1 MYIEAVPNRGSPPAV
16 LLRESFRENGR
27 VRKRTL
33 ANLSDWPAPLVEGFR
48 TLLKGGVAVAA
59 EGIRIRRALPHGHA
73 AAVLGTI
80 RAIGLDRLLGKPI
93 DKRLVPL
100 AIALIASRLISP
112 ASKLATARDL
122 AADTAGSSLGR
133 LLELGAVEESELYR
147 ALDWLGARQAAIET
161 ALARR
166 HLKDGALVLYDVSS
180 SWLEGRCCEL
190 ARFGYSRDGKK
201 GKLQIVYGLLC
212 AADGCPVA
220 VEVFEGNTADPMT
233 LSTQIDKLKERF
245 GLSRVVLVVGLQ
257 PTGLTRGDR
266 GMITSARI
274 RDELKPAG
282 LDWIT
287 ALRAPQIRALLDT
300 GAFQLSLFDERDLAE
315 ITAPEFPGERLVVC
329 KNPLLAEE
337 RARKREDLLQATEAA
352 LAKLADQIARGTG
365 PKGTDRIARA
375 IGRIEN
381 RYKLAKL
388 FDITVGEY
396 GFTFARSP
404 VRIAEEARLDGF
416 YVIRTSVADKTL
428 AAESVVGA
436 YKSLARVERAFRSLK
451 TVDLHLRPIHHW
463 LASRVR
469 AHVFLC
475 MLACHVE
482 WHMRE
487 CLKPM
492 LFDDDD
498 PAGAARERASIV
510 APAQS
515 SPAALRKRSS
525 KLTANGGPV
534 HSFHSLLRDLATCTI
549 NAVTTT
555 LNQAYS
561 FTLVATPT
569 PIQAQAFTLLSVDP
583 TKL

>member
-27 VRKRTL
+27 VGKRTL
-33 ANLSDWPAPLVEGFR
+33 ANLSDWPTPLVEGFR

-80 RAIGLDRLLGKPI
+80 RAIGLHRRLGKPI

-112 ASKLATARDL
+112 ASKLATAREL

-133 LLELGAVEESELYR
+133 RLELGAVEESELYR

-233 LSTQIDKLKERF
+233 LSRQIDKLKERF
-245 GLSRVVLVVGLQ
+245 GLSRVVLV
-257 PTGLTRGDR
+257 GDR

-315 ITAPEFPGERLVVC
+315 ITSPEFPGERLVVC

-365 PKGTDRIARA
+365 PKRQDKIGRA

-381 RYKLAKL
+381 RDKLAQL
-388 FDITVGEY
+388 FDIAVAED
-396 GFTFARSP
+396 GFTFGRNQAH
-404 VRIAEEARLDGF
+404 IAQEARRDGF
-416 YVIRTSVADKTL
+416 YVIRTSVEDKAL

-482 WHMRE
+482 WHMRG

-498 PAGAARERASIV
+498 PTAAARERASIV

-515 SPAALRKRSS
+515 SPAALRKRAS
-525 KLTANGGPV
+525 KLTAKGGPV
-534 HSFHSLLRDLATCTI
+534 HSFHSLLRDLATCTL
-549 NAVTTT
+549 NEMTTT
-555 LNQAYS
+555 LNHAYS

-569 PIQAQAFTLLSVDP
+569 PIQAQAFTLLDVDP

>member
-1 MYIEAVPNRGSPPAV
+1 MYIEAVPNRGSPPAI
-16 LLRESFRENGR
+16 LLRQSFRDNGR

-33 ANLSDWPAPLVEGFR
+33 ANLSDWPTPLVEGFR

-112 ASKLATARDL
+112 ASKLATAREL

-133 LLELGAVEESELYR
+133 LLELGAVDESELYR

-245 GLSRVVLVVGLQ
+245 GLSRVVLV
-257 PTGLTRGDR
+257 GDR

-337 RARKREDLLQATEAA
+337 RARKREDLLRATEAA
-352 LAKLADQIARGTG
+352 LTKLADQIARGTG
-365 PKGTDRIARA
+365 PTGTDRIARA

-388 FDITVGEY
+388 FDIAVAED
-396 GFTFARSP
+396 GFTFGRNTL
-404 VRIAEEARLDGF
+404 RIAEEARLDGF
-416 YVIRTSVADKTL
+416 YVIRTSVEDKAL

-436 YKSLARVERAFRSLK
+436 YKSLARVERAFRTLK

-492 LFDDDD
+492 LFDDED

-515 SPAALRKRSS
+515 SPAALRKRAS

-534 HSFHSLLRDLATCTI
+534 HSFHSLLRDLATCTL

-569 PIQAQAFTLLSVDP
+569 PIQAQAFTLLDVDP

>member
-1 MYIEAVPNRGSPPAV
+1 MYIESVPNRGSPPAI
-16 LLRESFRENGR
+16 LLRESFRDDGR

-33 ANLSDWPAPLVEGFR
+33 ANLSAWPTALVEGLR
-48 TLLKGGVAVAA
+48 TLLKGGLAVAA
-59 EGIRIRRALPHGHA
+59 DGIRIRRALPHGHA

-80 RAIGLDRLLGKPI
+80 RAIGLDRLLGRPS
-93 DKRLVPL
+93 DKRLAPL
-100 AIALIASRLISP
+100 AIALIASRLVSP

-122 AADTAGSSLGR
+122 AADTACSSLGR
-133 LLELGAVEESELYR
+133 LLGLGTVDETELYR
-147 ALDWLGARQAAIET
+147 ALDWLGARQGAIET

-233 LSTQIDKLKERF
+233 LSAQIDKLKARF
-245 GLSRVVLVVGLQ
+245 GLSQVVLV
-257 PTGLTRGDR
+257 GDR

-274 RDELKPAG
+274 RDELAPAG

-365 PKGTDRIARA
+365 PKGQDNIARA
-375 IGRIEN
+375 VGRIEN

-388 FDITVGEY
+388 FDIAVAED
-396 GFTFARSP
+396 GFTFARNP
-404 VRIAEEARLDGF
+404 DRIAAEARLDGF
-416 YVIRTSVADKTL
+416 YVIRTSVEAKAL
-428 AAESVVGA
+428 AADNVVGA
-436 YKSLARVERAFRSLK
+436 YKGLARVERAFRSLK
-451 TVDLHLRPIHHW
+451 TVDLHIRPIHHW
-463 LASRVR
+463 LAPRVR

-487 CLKPM
+487 RLKPM

-498 PAGAARERASIV
+498 PTAAARERASIV

-515 SPAALRKRSS
+515 SPAALRKRAS
-525 KLTANGGPV
+525 KLAADGLPV
-534 HSFHSLLRDLATCTI
+534 HSFQSLLRDLATCTL
-549 NAVTTT
+549 NEMTTT
-555 LNQAYS
+555 LNEAYS

-569 PIQAQAFTLLSVDP
+569 PIQTQAFALLAVNP
-583 TKL
+583 TQL

>member
-1 MYIEAVPNRGSPPAV
+1 MYIESVPNRGSPPAI
-16 LLRESFRENGR
+16 LLRESFRDNGR
-27 VRKRTL
+27 VGKRTL
-33 ANLSDWPAPLVEGFR
+33 ANLSAWPTALVEGFR

-59 EGIRIRRALPHGHA
+59 DGIRIRRALPHGHA

-80 RAIGLDRLLGKPI
+80 RAIGLDRLLGRPT
-93 DKRLVPL
+93 DKRLAPL
-100 AIALIASRLISP
+100 AIALIASRMISP

-122 AADTAGSSLGR
+122 AADTACSSLGR
-133 LLELGAVEESELYR
+133 LLELGAVDEVELYR
-147 ALDWLGARQAAIET
+147 ALDWLGARQGAIET

-233 LSTQIDKLKERF
+233 LSAQIDKLKARF
-245 GLSRVVLVVGLQ
+245 GLS
-257 PTGLTRGDR
+257 
-266 GMITSARI
+266 
-274 RDELKPAG
+274 G

-287 ALRAPQIRALLDT
+287 ALRAPQIRSLLDT

-352 LAKLADQIARGTG
+352 FGKLAEQFARGTG
-365 PKGTDRIARA
+365 PQGQDKIARA
-375 IGRIEN
+375 VGRIEN

-388 FDITVGEY
+388 FDIAVAAD
-396 GFTFARSP
+396 GFTFARNHA
-404 VRIAEEARLDGF
+404 RIAAEARLDGF
-416 YVIRTSVADKTL
+416 YVIRTSVEDNPL
-428 AAESVVGA
+428 ATDNVVGA
-436 YKSLARVERAFRSLK
+436 YKGLARVERAFRSLK
-451 TVDLHLRPIHHW
+451 TVDLHIRPIHHW
-463 LASRVR
+463 LAPRVR

-482 WHMRE
+482 WHIRE
-487 CLKPM
+487 RLKPM

-498 PAGAARERASIV
+498 PTAAARERASIV
-510 APAQS
+510 APAQP
-515 SPAALRKRSS
+515 SPAALRKRAS
-525 KLTANGGPV
+525 KLDADGLPV
-534 HSFHSLLRDLATCTI
+534 HSFQSLLRDLATCTL
-549 NAVTTT
+549 NEMTTI
-555 LNQAYS
+555 LNEAYS

-569 PIQAQAFTLLSVDP
+569 PIQAQAFALLAVDP

>member
-1 MYIEAVPNRGSPPAV
+1 MYIEAVPNRSSPPAI

-33 ANLSDWPAPLVEGFR
+33 ANLSHWPTTLVEGFR
-48 TLLKGGVAVAA
+48 TLLKGGVAVAE
-59 EGIRIRRALPHGHA
+59 EGIAIRRALPHGHA

-80 RAIGLDRLLGKPI
+80 RAIGLDRLLGKPT
-93 DKRLVPL
+93 DKRLAPL
-100 AIALIASRLISP
+100 TIALIASRLVSP

-122 AADTAGSSLGR
+122 AADTACSSLGR
-133 LLELGAVEESELYR
+133 LLQLGAVDEVELYR
-147 ALDWLGARQAAIET
+147 ALDWLGARQAAIEG

-233 LSTQIDKLKERF
+233 LSAQIDKLKERF
-245 GLSRVVLVVGLQ
+245 GLSRVVLV
-257 PTGLTRGDR
+257 GDR

-274 RDELKPAG
+274 RDELRPAG

-287 ALRAPQIRALLDT
+287 ALRAPQIRALVDA

-315 ITAPEFPGERLVVC
+315 ITAPDFPGERLVVC
-329 KNPLLAEE
+329 RNPLLAEE
-337 RARKREDLLQATEAA
+337 RTRKREDLLHATEAA
-352 LAKLADQIARGTG
+352 LTKLADQIARGTG
-365 PKGTDRIARA
+365 PTGQDKIARGV
-375 IGRIEN
+375 GRIEN

-388 FDITVGEY
+388 FDITVAED
-396 GFTFARSP
+396 GFTFGRNHA
-404 VRIAEEARLDGF
+404 RIADEARLDGF
-416 YVIRTSVADKTL
+416 YVIRTSVEDKAL
-428 AAESVVGA
+428 AAENVVGA

-463 LASRVR
+463 LAPRVR

-487 CLKPM
+487 RLKPI

-498 PAGAARERASIV
+498 PAAAARERTSIV
-510 APAQS
+510 APAQP
-515 SPAALRKRSS
+515 SPAALRKRAS

-534 HSFHSLLRDLATCTI
+534 HSFQSLLRDLATCTL
-549 NAVTTT
+549 NEMTTT
-555 LNQAYS
+555 LNAAYS

-569 PIQAQAFTLLSVDP
+569 PIQAQAFRLLDVDP

>member
-1 MYIEAVPNRGSPPAV
+1 MYIESVPNRGSPPAI
-16 LLRESFRENGR
+16 LLRESCRDQGR

-33 ANLSDWPAPLVEGFR
+33 ANLSDWPTTLVEGFR
-48 TLLKGGVAVAA
+48 ALLKGGVAVAA
-59 EGIRIRRALPHGHA
+59 DGIRIRRALPHGHA

-80 RAIGLDRLLGKPI
+80 RAIGLDRRLGKPS
-93 DKRLVPL
+93 DKRLAPL

-112 ASKLATARDL
+112 ASKLATAREL
-122 AADTAGSSLGR
+122 AADTAASSLGR
-133 LLELGAVEESELYR
+133 LLGLGAVDEVELYR
-147 ALDWLGARQAAIET
+147 ALDWLGARQGAIET

-190 ARFGYSRDGKK
+190 ARFGYARDAKK

-220 VEVFEGNTADPMT
+220 VEVFEGNTADPTT

-245 GLSRVVLVVGLQ
+245 GLSRVVLV
-257 PTGLTRGDR
+257 GDR

-352 LAKLADQIARGTG
+352 LTKLTDQIARGTG
-365 PKGTDRIARA
+365 PKQQDKIARA
-375 IGRIEN
+375 VGRIEN

-388 FDITVGEY
+388 FDITVAED
-396 GFTFARSP
+396 GFTFARNP
-404 VRIAEEARLDGF
+404 ARITAEARLDGF
-416 YVIRTSVADKTL
+416 YVIRTSVEDKAL
-428 AAESVVGA
+428 AAEGVVGA
-436 YKSLARVERAFRSLK
+436 YKGLARVERAFRSLK

-463 LASRVR
+463 LAPRVR

-487 CLKPM
+487 RLKPM

-498 PAGAARERASIV
+498 PAAAARERASIV
-510 APAQS
+510 APAQP
-515 SPAALRKRSS
+515 SPAALRKRAS

-534 HSFHSLLRDLATCTI
+534 DSFHSLLRDLATCTL
-549 NAVTTT
+549 NEMTTT
-555 LNQAYS
+555 LNDAYS

-569 PIQAQAFTLLSVDP
+569 PIQAQAFSLLAIDP

>member
-1 MYIEAVPNRGSPPAV
+1 MYIEAVPNRGSPPAI
-16 LLRESFRENGR
+16 LLRESFREEGR

-33 ANLSDWPAPLVEGFR
+33 ANLSDWPTPLVEGFR
-48 TLLKGGVAVAA
+48 TLLKGGVAVAE
-59 EGIRIRRALPHGHA
+59 EGIAIRRSLPHGHA

-80 RAIGLDRLLGKPI
+80 RAIGLDRLLGKPT
-93 DKRLVPL
+93 DKRLASL
-100 AIALIASRLISP
+100 AIAVIASRLVAP

-122 AADTAGSSLGR
+122 TADTACSSLGR
-133 LLELGAVEESELYR
+133 LLGLGAVDEVELYR

-233 LSTQIDKLKERF
+233 LATQIDKLKERF
-245 GLSRVVLVVGLQ
+245 GLSRVVLV
-257 PTGLTRGDR
+257 GDR

-274 RDELKPAG
+274 RDELRPAG

-300 GAFQLSLFDERDLAE
+300 GALQLSLFDERDLAE

-337 RARKREDLLQATEAA
+337 RARKREDLLRATEAA
-352 LAKLADQIARGTG
+352 LSKLADQLARGSGPTG
-365 PKGTDRIARA
+365 QDKIARA
-375 IGRIEN
+375 VGRIEN

-388 FDITVGEY
+388 FDIAIAED
-396 GFTFARSP
+396 GFTFRRNPAR
-404 VRIAEEARLDGF
+404 VADEARLDGF
-416 YVIRTSVADKTL
+416 YVIRTSAENKVL
-428 AAESVVGA
+428 AADDVVGA

-451 TVDLHLRPIHHW
+451 TVDLHIRPIHHW
-463 LASRVR
+463 LAPRVR

-487 CLKPM
+487 CLKPI

-498 PAGAARERASIV
+498 PTAAASERASIV
-510 APAQS
+510 APAQP
-515 SPAALRKRSS
+515 SPAALRKRAS
-525 KLTANGGPV
+525 KLTAHGGPV
-534 HSFHSLLRDLATCTI
+534 HSFQSLLRDLATCTL
-549 NAVTTT
+549 NEMTTT
-555 LNQAYS
+555 LNDAYS
-561 FTLVATPT
+561 FALVATPT
-569 PIQAQAFTLLSVDP
+569 PIQAQAFSLLGVDP
-583 TKL
+583 TRL

>member
-1 MYIEAVPNRGSPPAV
+1 MYIESVPNRSSPPAI

-33 ANLSDWPAPLVEGFR
+33 ANLSDWPTTLVEGFR
-48 TLLKGGVAVAA
+48 TLLKGGVAVAE
-59 EGIRIRRALPHGHA
+59 EGIAIRRALPHGHA

-80 RAIGLDRLLGKPI
+80 RAIGLDRLLGKPT
-93 DKRLVPL
+93 DKRLAPL
-100 AIALIASRLISP
+100 TIALIASRLVSP

-122 AADTAGSSLGR
+122 AADTACSSLGR
-133 LLELGAVEESELYR
+133 LLQLGAVDEVELYR
-147 ALDWLGARQAAIET
+147 ALDWLGARQAVIEG

-190 ARFGYSRDGKK
+190 ARFGYSRDGRK

-233 LSTQIDKLKERF
+233 LSAQIDKLKERF
-245 GLSRVVLVVGLQ
+245 GLSRVVLV
-257 PTGLTRGDR
+257 GDR

-274 RDELKPAG
+274 RDELRPAG

-287 ALRAPQIRALLDT
+287 ALRAPQIRALVDA

-315 ITAPEFPGERLVVC
+315 ITAPDFPGERLVVC
-329 KNPLLAEE
+329 RNPLLAEE
-337 RARKREDLLQATEAA
+337 RTRKREDLLHATEAA
-352 LAKLADQIARGTG
+352 LTKLADQIARGTG
-365 PKGTDRIARA
+365 PTGQDKIARGV
-375 IGRIEN
+375 GRIEN

-388 FDITVGEY
+388 FDITVAED
-396 GFTFARSP
+396 GFTFGRNHA
-404 VRIAEEARLDGF
+404 RIADEARLDGF
-416 YVIRTSVADKTL
+416 YVIRTSVEDKAL
-428 AAESVVGA
+428 AAENVVGA

-463 LASRVR
+463 LAPRVR

-487 CLKPM
+487 RLKPI

-498 PAGAARERASIV
+498 PAAAARERTSIV
-510 APAQS
+510 APAQP
-515 SPAALRKRSS
+515 SPAALRKRAS

-534 HSFHSLLRDLATCTI
+534 HSFQSLLRDLATCTL
-549 NAVTTT
+549 NEMTTT
-555 LNQAYS
+555 LNAAYS

-569 PIQAQAFTLLSVDP
+569 PIQAQAFRLLDVDP

>member
-1 MYIEAVPNRGSPPAV
+1 MYIEAVPNRNSPPAI
-16 LLRESFRENGR
+16 LLRESFRESGR

-33 ANLSDWPAPLVEGFR
+33 ANLSDWPTPLVEGFR

-133 LLELGAVEESELYR
+133 LLELGSVEESELYR
-147 ALDWLGARQAAIET
+147 ALDWLGARQGAIET

-233 LSTQIDKLKERF
+233 LSTQIDKLKARF
-245 GLSRVVLVVGLQ
+245 GLSRVVLV
-257 PTGLTRGDR
+257 GDR

-365 PKGTDRIARA
+365 PRGTDRIARA
-375 IGRIEN
+375 IGCIEN

-388 FDITVGEY
+388 FDITVAED
-396 GFTFARSP
+396 GFTFGRNTL
-404 VRIAEEARLDGF
+404 RIAEEARLDGF
-416 YVIRTSVADKTL
+416 YVIRTSVEDKAL

-463 LASRVR
+463 LVSRVR

-534 HSFHSLLRDLATCTI
+534 HSFHSLLRDLATCTL

-569 PIQAQAFTLLSVDP
+569 PIQAQAFSLLDVDP

>member
-1 MYIEAVPNRGSPPAV
+1 MYIEAVPNRGSPPAIV
-16 LLRESFRENGR
+16 LRQSLRENGR

-33 ANLSDWPAPLVEGFR
+33 ANLSDWPITLVEGFR
-48 TLLKGGVAVAA
+48 TLLKGGVAVAE
-59 EGIRIRRALPHGHA
+59 EGIRIRRSLPHGHA

-80 RAIGLDRLLGKPI
+80 RAIGLDRLLGRPT
-93 DKRLVPL
+93 DKRQAPL
-100 AIALIASRLISP
+100 AIALIASRLVSP

-122 AADTAGSSLGR
+122 AADTACSSLGR
-133 LLELGAVEESELYR
+133 LLQLGAVDEVELYR
-147 ALDWLGARQAAIET
+147 ALDWLGERQAAIET
-161 ALARR
+161 VLARR
-166 HLKDGALVLYDVSS
+166 HLKDGALVLYDISS

-220 VEVFEGNTADPMT
+220 VFEGNTADPTT
-233 LSTQIDKLKERF
+233 LATQIDKLKQRF
-245 GLSRVVLVVGLQ
+245 GLSRVVLV
-257 PTGLTRGDR
+257 GDR

-274 RDELKPAG
+274 RAELAPAG

-287 ALRAPQIRALLDT
+287 ALRAPQIRALVDA

-337 RARKREDLLQATEAA
+337 RARKREDLLRATEAA
-352 LAKLADQIARGTG
+352 LTKLADQIARGTG
-365 PKGTDRIARA
+365 PTGQDKIGRA
-375 IGRIEN
+375 VGRIEN

-388 FDITVGEY
+388 FDITVGE
-396 GFTFARSP
+396 GSFTFGRNLAR
-404 VRIAEEARLDGF
+404 ITDEARLDGF
-416 YVIRTSVADKTL
+416 YVIRTSVEDKAL
-428 AAESVVGA
+428 AADNVVGA

-463 LASRVR
+463 LAPRVR

-487 CLKPM
+487 RLKAM

-498 PAGAARERASIV
+498 LTVAARERASIV
-510 APAQS
+510 APAQP
-515 SPAALRKRSS
+515 SPAALRKRAS

-534 HSFHSLLRDLATCTI
+534 HSFQTLLRDLATCTL
-549 NAVTTT
+549 NEMTTT
-555 LNQAYS
+555 LNAAYS

-569 PIQAQAFTLLSVDP
+569 PIQAQAFSLLALDP
-583 TKL
+583 TRL

>member
-1 MYIEAVPNRGSPPAV
+1 MYIESVPNRGSPPAI
-16 LLRESFRENGR
+16 LLRESFRDQGR

-33 ANLSDWPAPLVEGFR
+33 ANLSAWPSALVEGFR

-59 EGIRIRRALPHGHA
+59 DGIRIRRALPHGHA
-73 AAVLGTI
+73 AAVLGTM
-80 RAIGLDRLLGKPI
+80 RAIGLDRLLGRPT
-93 DKRLVPL
+93 DKRLRSV
-100 AIALIASRLISP
+100 AIALIASRLVSP

-122 AADTAGSSLGR
+122 AADTACSSLGR
-133 LLELGAVEESELYR
+133 LLGLGAVDETELYR

-180 SWLEGRCCEL
+180 SWLDGRCCEL

-233 LSTQIDKLKERF
+233 LSAQIDKLKERF
-245 GLSRVVLVVGLQ
+245 GLSRVVLVA
-257 PTGLTRGDR
+257 DR

-300 GAFQLSLFDERDLAE
+300 GAFQLSLFDQRDLAE

-329 KNPLLAEE
+329 KNPLLADE

-352 LAKLADQIARGTG
+352 FSKLADRIVCGSGPRGQD
-365 PKGTDRIARA
+365 KIARA
-375 IGRIEN
+375 VGRIEN

-388 FDITVGEY
+388 FDIAVAAD
-396 GFTFARSP
+396 GFTFARNP
-404 VRIAEEARLDGF
+404 DRIAAEARLDGF
-416 YVIRTSVADKTL
+416 YVIRTNVEDKTL
-428 AAESVVGA
+428 AANDVVGA
-436 YKSLARVERAFRSLK
+436 YKGLARVERAFRSLK
-451 TVDLHLRPIHHW
+451 TVDLHIRPIHHW
-463 LASRVR
+463 LAPRVR

-482 WHMRE
+482 WLMRE
-487 CLKPM
+487 RLKPM

-498 PAGAARERASIV
+498 PAAARERVSIV
-510 APAQS
+510 APAQP
-515 SPAALRKRSS
+515 SPAALRKRAS
-525 KLTANGGPV
+525 KRAADGLPV
-534 HSFHSLLRDLATCTI
+534 HSFQSLLRDLATCTL
-549 NAVTTT
+549 NEMTTT
-555 LNQAYS
+555 LNEAYS

-569 PIQAQAFTLLSVDP
+569 PLQAQAFALLAVDP
-583 TKL
+583 TQL